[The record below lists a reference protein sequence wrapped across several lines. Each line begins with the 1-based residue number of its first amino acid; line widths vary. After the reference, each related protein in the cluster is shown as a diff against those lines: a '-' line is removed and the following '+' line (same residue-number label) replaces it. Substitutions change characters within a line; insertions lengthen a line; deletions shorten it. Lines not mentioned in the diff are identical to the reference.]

1 MKCEKDRIQIR
12 QGQLADLDE
21 IVALHYAIFTPDEHL
36 LMVFGPSVVKRA
48 YRWFIDSPDTFAIVA
63 EDDGRF
69 AGFCTACARP
79 YTRPMLLN
87 ILPSIL
93 QALLRRPQIFLAPKL
108 LNRVKELLLRGNR
121 KQSLPSE
128 PPAQFGL
135 LAVHPDYHGSEAPSK
150 LVLGTISECRKR
162 TWQKVIAGMY
172 KSNLPC
178 RFHFAKL
185 GFKENSEWETD
196 SLVFMELDLRGM

>member
-1 MKCEKDRIQIR
+1 MKCEKDAIQIR
-12 QGQLADLDE
+12 LGRLADLDK
-21 IVALHYAIFTPDEHL
+21 IVALHYTIFTADEHL
-36 LMVFGPSVVKRA
+36 LMVFGQSVVKRA
-48 YRWFIDSPDTFAIVA
+48 HRWFIDSPDRFAIVA

-69 AGFCTACARP
+69 VGFCTACARP

-87 ILPSIL
+87 IVPSIL
-93 QALLRRPQIFLAPKL
+93 QALLRRPQTLLDPKL

-135 LAVHPDYHGSEAPSK
+135 LAVHPDYHGSEAPTK
-150 LVLGTISECRKR
+150 LLLGAISECRKR

-172 KSNLPC
+172 KSNLPS
-178 RFHFAKL
+178 RFHYAKL
-185 GFKENSEWETD
+185 GFKENNDWETD
-196 SLVFMELDLRGM
+196 SRVFMELDLKEM